1 MRNQR
6 FSVNQDGIF
15 FQKISIL
22 KLILGDKAYLLWSRD
37 PSAGLY

>member
-6 FSVNQDGIF
+6 FSVNQDEKI

-22 KLILGDKAYLLWSRD
+22 KLILGDQAYLLWSRD